1 MIIMKILGKEEMLVK
16 LAEQFKTKILVSKPR
31 YYRYVNVLNMNKAC
45 FTYEKLIDTFI
56 YASDDDLDQS
66 LRLEDTN
73 VAKIYIKPTALEF
86 SARKLND
93 LKRCIEIYSQLNNT
107 YFSIPYSD
115 HSSYSE
121 IIEFVKKL
129 KPKRIVPIVA
139 ELKDKNTIITDT
151 SELVQYLNKEDL
163 IDSSL
168 KFKLLLTS
176 KTLVSSMP
184 YFRMPKNHIELE
196 EIETKSKISPY
207 LRPRSKLTG
216 RFQKKSIK
224 KKTNEIKYESSPEKN
239 ESKINTQKKVSQL
252 YRFKD
257 FD

>member
-1 MIIMKILGKEEMLVK
+1 MKILGKEEMLVK

-31 YYRYVNVLNMNKAC
+31 YDRYVNVLNMNKAC

-66 LRLEDTN
+66 LRLEYTN

-129 KPKRIVPIVA
+129 NEYFNVADPDPLGSETLCRSQKSNYRYFVCQIQIRNYYFWIRIQTERGKSVQIV
-139 ELKDKNTIITDT
+139 LFGFTIIH
-151 SELVQYLNKEDL
+151 
-163 IDSSL
+163 I
-168 KFKLLLTS
+168 FK
-176 KTLVSSMP
+176 
-184 YFRMPKNHIELE
+184 
-196 EIETKSKISPY
+196 KI
-207 LRPRSKLTG
+207 
-216 RFQKKSIK
+216 
-224 KKTNEIKYESSPEKN
+224 
-239 ESKINTQKKVSQL
+239 
-252 YRFKD
+252 
-257 FD
+257 